1 MPTLPCIIQIADTLP
16 NKAMLRDMK
25 SFLTKH
31 GMRQILKRL
40 HNLRFKDKELV
51 EELAEYTRI
60 FGSHEEE
67 TAPKKA

>member
-1 MPTLPCIIQIADTLP
+1 
-16 NKAMLRDMK
+16 MLRDMK